1 MIYRVIY
8 VRETRA
14 RARVS
19 FVTRQNRRTFNHQFM
34 NERLSSF
41 RWKSTQREA
50 GSEEKR
56 NRLDKVKTAV
66 RYRRAKRSS

>member
-19 FVTRQNRRTFNHQFM
+19 FVTSRTGEPSIINLWM
-34 NERLSSF
+34 N
-41 RWKSTQREA
+41 
-50 GSEEKR
+50 G
-56 NRLDKVKTAV
+56 
-66 RYRRAKRSS
+66 

>member
-1 MIYRVIY
+1 

-41 RWKSTQREA
+41 RWKFKAYTPRGCEWRKKESLGQ
-50 GSEEKR
+50 GK
-56 NRLDKVKTAV
+56 DCG
-66 RYRRAKRSS
+66 